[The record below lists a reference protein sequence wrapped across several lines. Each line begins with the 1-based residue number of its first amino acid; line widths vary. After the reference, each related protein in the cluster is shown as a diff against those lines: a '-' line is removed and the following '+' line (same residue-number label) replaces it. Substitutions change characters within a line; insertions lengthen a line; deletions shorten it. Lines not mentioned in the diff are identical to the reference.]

1 MLTVALIKPIG
12 LYAASLS
19 TLVSYFCLCA
29 VRLRGVRH
37 LVDITYDWKHICLVC
52 AVLALQCVICCFQSL
67 PFYLGNFVLGVIVG
81 VALNWQLLKN
91 ILNKLSAFLKKRKTP
106 KNIAQ

>member
-1 MLTVALIKPIG
+1 M
-12 LYAASLS
+12 
-19 TLVSYFCLCA
+19 
-29 VRLRGVRH
+29 RLRGVRH

>member
-1 MLTVALIKPIG
+1 MRYLLLPE
-12 LYAASLS
+12 
-19 TLVSYFCLCA
+19 
-29 VRLRGVRH
+29 
-37 LVDITYDWKHICLVC
+37 
-52 AVLALQCVICCFQSL
+52 